1 MDVDYKVLIPT
12 WLAMVS
18 NIVGFVRPPSSP
30 SPLHTAQLPPLPL
43 THRTIT
49 H

>member
-18 NIVGFVRPPSSP
+18 NIVGFVRPPSFP
-30 SPLHTAQLPPLPL
+30 SPFPAPLISYVHPLHL
-43 THRTIT
+43 T
-49 H
+49 